1 MEELKDSINNSRELR
16 RMELEAYVKNVFH
29 KIHFPRCVKA
39 RLRDLKEIYE
49 ELQTPEQLRYKH
61 DQSNEPTTSNQS

>member
-1 MEELKDSINNSRELR
+1 MEELQDSIINSREQR

-39 RLRDLKEIYE
+39 RLRDLKEVYE
-49 ELQTPEQLRYKH
+49 ELHTPEQLRYKPNEI
-61 DQSNEPTTSNQS
+61 NEPNTSNQP